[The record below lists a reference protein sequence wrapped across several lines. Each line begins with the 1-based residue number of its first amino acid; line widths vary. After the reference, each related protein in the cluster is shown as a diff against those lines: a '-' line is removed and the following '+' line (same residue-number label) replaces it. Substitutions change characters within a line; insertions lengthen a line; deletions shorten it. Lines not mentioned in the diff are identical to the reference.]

1 MSRTTPDL
9 TRGKIRDPAGSTM
22 TGRFSFSPQM
32 ICAMAGNQGLGGA
45 AAKLAV
51 LLLNLPMQGPAYS
64 YGELPTRLH
73 LRRDISRALR
83 NTRP

>member
-1 MSRTTPDL
+1 
-9 TRGKIRDPAGSTM
+9 
-22 TGRFSFSPQM
+22 
-32 ICAMAGNQGLGGA
+32 MAGNQGLGGA

-83 NTRP
+83 KTRP

>member
-1 MSRTTPDL
+1 MSRTTPGL
-9 TRGKIRDPAGSTM
+9 TRGKIRDPAGCTM

-32 ICAMAGNQGLGGA
+32 ICAIARDQHLGGA